1 MGSLDL
7 STTLLTLTL
16 GTGEETLSVE
26 GRYSRLTGRGGRLE
40 VECGEDGRAI
50 DEGNGREG
58 LVGERQRLR
67 RGREW
72 VPLVG
77 RGAPGETTGGR
88 GGFCRVANDGVVGFR
103 HMGDGR
109 AGIFAGLSRGVGTD
123 VTGSRGEGVEQLS
136 VSGTGLALAPATEVA
151 AASDEESCQYDG
163 KDRREPRAEACPMYV
178 DKTESVVGLIQCD
191 VVGFMRGGVIDG
203 EGGLVF
209 HGDGGGW
216 SRGG

>member
-1 MGSLDL
+1 ML
-7 STTLLTLTL
+7 
-16 GTGEETLSVE
+16 
-26 GRYSRLTGRGGRLE
+26 
-40 VECGEDGRAI
+40 
-50 DEGNGREG
+50 
-58 LVGERQRLR
+58 
-67 RGREW
+67 
-72 VPLVG
+72 LVG
-77 RGAPGETTGGR
+77 RGAPGETTGSCGGGR
-88 GGFCRVANDGVVGFR
+88 GVAGDGVAGFR
-103 HMGDGR
+103 HEGR
-109 AGIFAGLSRGVGTD
+109 TGIPAGLSRAVGTD
-123 VTGSRGEGVEQLS
+123 VAGSRGQGVEQLR

-151 AASDEESCQYDG
+151 AASDEESRQHDG

>member
-1 MGSLDL
+1 MGALDL

-26 GRYSRLTGRGGRLE
+26 GRDSRLTGRGGRLE

-77 RGAPGETTGGR
+77 RGAPRETTGGR
-88 GGFCRVANDGVVGFR
+88 RGGRSVAVDGVAGLR
-103 HMGDGR
+103 NMGDGR
-109 AGIFAGLSRGVGTD
+109 AGVFA
-123 VTGSRGEGVEQLS
+123 
-136 VSGTGLALAPATEVA
+136 
-151 AASDEESCQYDG
+151 
-163 KDRREPRAEACPMYV
+163 
-178 DKTESVVGLIQCD
+178 
-191 VVGFMRGGVIDG
+191 
-203 EGGLVF
+203 
-209 HGDGGGW
+209 
-216 SRGG
+216 